1 MPNPLESQVGGDH
14 YKNMTIQP
22 VEYSEKNKLTFLE
35 GDIVKRITRHSR
47 GGKGEEDIR
56 KCIHECQLILE
67 LQYGEES

>member
-1 MPNPLESQVGGDH
+1 MQSPLDKQVGGSH

-47 GGKGEEDIR
+47 GGKGREDIE
-56 KCIHECQLILE
+56 KCIHELE
-67 LQYGEES
+67 LLLALQYGDD